1 MQKIIGIRR
10 SGDKNIYYFTATE
23 EYKSGDKVVV
33 DFEEFQ
39 TVGTVVRTDLK
50 LDQSKM
56 GELKKITRRANEAD
70 IKKYAELQK
79 AGLLPPLPTPY
90 PKSRRY

>member
-56 GELKKITRRANEAD
+56 GELKKITRRA
-70 IKKYAELQK
+70 
-79 AGLLPPLPTPY
+79 
-90 PKSRRY
+90 R